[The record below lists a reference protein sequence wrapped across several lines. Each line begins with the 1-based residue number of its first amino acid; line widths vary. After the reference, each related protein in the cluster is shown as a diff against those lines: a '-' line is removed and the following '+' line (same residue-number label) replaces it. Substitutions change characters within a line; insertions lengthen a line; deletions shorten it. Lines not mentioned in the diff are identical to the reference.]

1 MIWARVK
8 YRIHGL
14 DLIAKAIFLCFIFKM
29 TFAQEPSFPKDSL
42 PLDVDYLLNS
52 SSYESIMDMEDEA
65 YKNNSLQRLRGLTEV
80 HISKAKNES
89 NSVELAN
96 GYYYRTIIEEP
107 DLAISYADSI
117 ILATKDLDHSNHP
130 TFGYILKAIIY
141 YDKRDFQLA
150 MQNYITAHNLAV
162 NKMNLE
168 DQITCS
174 MAIAAIRNLNGQ
186 PHAAADIYTRSLKL
200 LKKEKDYENSHKEDY
215 ILLMYNLSL
224 AHLRLSQL
232 DSSRQYYNAGLEKAI
247 SENDTIEY
255 RDFVL
260 VGAQLDYYEKN
271 FQKAR
276 DTLLKYTHLLEGNS
290 KAMKLYYL
298 GKIAQQTR
306 NSILAISYFQQ
317 IDSIVQ
323 ETNKPFDAIKD
334 VYQQLVMYYGLND
347 DQQREIESIEKLIY
361 FDSLITTEQKGI
373 IQQATVAYDLP
384 YLKQQKKKAE
394 EELKAKSSLVLFL
407 GILTGLAVL
416 IGVYFYIRARKTKI
430 RVKQLLE
437 GYSQSKSPSRN
448 VGKHP
453 SSVPK
458 EIRENLLE
466 KLEAFE
472 KSGLYLSKDLDM
484 AQLAQDMDSN
494 TTYLSTIVN
503 HYKEMSFPNYLKDLK
518 ITYAIEM
525 LSKDSELL
533 KYNYQGLAEI
543 FGFKTGESFSK
554 AFYAKTGVYPSKLLK
569 ELKNRENARHL

>member
-1 MIWARVK
+1 MMWGNVK
-8 YRIHGL
+8 FRILGL
-14 DLIAKAIFLCFIFKM
+14 DLITRSVFLCFIFKM
-29 TFAQEPSFPKDSL
+29 SFAQEPLFPKDSL
-42 PLDVDYLLNS
+42 PLDVDYLLN

-65 YKNNSLQRLRGLTEV
+65 YKNNSLQRLRSLTEV

-107 DLAISYADSI
+107 ELAISYADSI
-117 ILATKDLDHSNHP
+117 IQATKDINHSNHP

-150 MQNYITAHNLAV
+150 MQNYITAYNLAV

-298 GKIAQQTR
+298 GKIAQQTG
-306 NSILAISYFQQ
+306 NNILAISYFQQ

-361 FDSLITTEQKGI
+361 FDSLITIEQKGI

-437 GYSQSKSPSRN
+437 GYSQSKSPSLN

>member
-1 MIWARVK
+1 
-8 YRIHGL
+8 
-14 DLIAKAIFLCFIFKM
+14 
-29 TFAQEPSFPKDSL
+29 
-42 PLDVDYLLNS
+42 
-52 SSYESIMDMEDEA
+52 
-65 YKNNSLQRLRGLTEV
+65 
-80 HISKAKNES
+80 
-89 NSVELAN
+89 
-96 GYYYRTIIEEP
+96 
-107 DLAISYADSI
+107 
-117 ILATKDLDHSNHP
+117 
-130 TFGYILKAIIY
+130 
-141 YDKRDFQLA
+141 
-150 MQNYITAHNLAV
+150 
-162 NKMNLE
+162 
-168 DQITCS
+168 

-298 GKIAQQTR
+298 GKIAQQTG
-306 NSILAISYFQQ
+306 NNILAISYFQQ

-437 GYSQSKSPSRN
+437 GYSQSKSPSHN